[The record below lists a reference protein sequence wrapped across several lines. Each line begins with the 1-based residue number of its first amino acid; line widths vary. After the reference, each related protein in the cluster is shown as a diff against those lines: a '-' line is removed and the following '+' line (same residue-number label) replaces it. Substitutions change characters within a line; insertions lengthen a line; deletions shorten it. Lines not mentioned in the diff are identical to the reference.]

1 VFNIFNLSGD
11 GGLRL
16 QELGYVIRK
25 ARLSLGR
32 TQADLAR
39 AAGVSRTTM
48 NQLENGLFP
57 DIGVRKAQAIL
68 DQLDLE
74 LHVRPAHRRR
84 ADHVL
89 MARTAANGSFRGK
102 LSEPELVRV
111 LLTGRIAARHR
122 PHVRALLAEA
132 PLAVLK
138 GLVHE
143 VGRWAQ
149 PGRVVENVRRVSEAL
164 GTERRTRTWL
174 KDT

>member
-1 VFNIFNLSGD
+1 MR
-11 GGLRL
+11 GLRL
-16 QELGYVIRK
+16 QELGYLIRK
-25 ARLSLGR
+25 ARLALGR
-32 TQADLAR
+32 TQADVAR

-84 ADHVL
+84 ADYVL

-102 LSEPELVRV
+102 LSEAELVRV
-111 LLTGRIAARHR
+111 LLTGRIAPRHR
-122 PHVRALLAEA
+122 PHMRALLAEA
-132 PLAVLK
+132 PPAVLK